1 MFSIDL
7 GLGLISAALL
17 FLSVLI
23 IPAAALISVKRTK
36 HRPRYFYALLLA
48 IEPAMILS
56 LLVLNIFAFILALE
70 LVLLLTWALIQLWG
84 SKLYKIRSSF
94 YLALFTLIGSFVLL
108 SAALSTLIFT
118 GHVNLICLENF
129 HYSMDQSKALS
140 ILWALGFGSKIP
152 VFPLHVWLP
161 EVHGEASGSGSVILA
176 AIILKL
182 GVYGLMRFT
191 ISALAAG
198 TKYLSP
204 LVLIMGLIG
213 TVNASMNCA
222 RQYDIKKLL
231 AYSSISHMNFSAA
244 GL

>member
-1 MFSIDL
+1 M
-7 GLGLISAALL
+7 GLVSAAVQ
-17 FLSVLI
+17 FLSAI
-23 IPAAALISVKRTK
+23 AIPAAALISVKRTK
-36 HRPRYFYALLLA
+36 HRPRYFYSALLA

-56 LLVLNIFAFILALE
+56 VTVLNIFGFILALE

-94 YLALFTLIGSFVLL
+94 YLALFTLIGSFFLV
-108 SAALSTLIFT
+108 SASLCTIIFT

-129 HYSMDQSKALS
+129 HYSTNQSKALAG
-140 ILWALGFGSKIP
+140 LWALGFWSKIP

-176 AIILKL
+176 SLILKL

-198 TKYLSP
+198 TKYLGP
-204 LVLIMGLIG
+204 LVLIAGLIG